1 MHGAQS
7 TPQRTCEDRRVTASA
22 PPVARSPKATRFLAP
37 IGLLALMW
45 AIQLADA
52 VLPGTFVGWGLRSW
66 DLGSLQGLVL
76 GPLLHASWTHLIGN
90 SVPFLILGCLVAVE
104 GARRFWLV
112 TAVVA
117 LVGGAGTW
125 LLNAPGTLTVG
136 ASVLVLGY
144 FGYVVLR
151 VIAPG
156 RLAHRIAYAGIAVI
170 VIVLYGTTVLTGIF
184 GAGPGVSWQAHL
196 FGAIGGGL
204 VAFIGRRR
212 DPAA

>member
-1 MHGAQS
+1 
-7 TPQRTCEDRRVTASA
+7 
-22 PPVARSPKATRFLAP
+22 
-37 IGLLALMW
+37 MW
-45 AIQLADA
+45 AIQFADA

-76 GPLLHASWTHLIGN
+76 GPLLHANWAHLIGN
-90 SVPFLILGCLVAVE
+90 SVPFLILGSLVAVE

-112 TAVVA
+112 TGVVA

-136 ASVLVLGY
+136 ASVLVFGY

-156 RLAHRIAYAGIAVI
+156 RIAHRLAYAGIALI
-170 VIVLYGTTVLTGIF
+170 VIVLYGTTVLGGIF

-204 VAFIGRRR
+204 IAFIGRRR
-212 DPAA
+212 EPSA